1 MKPVRKKNSAK
12 LLLDITSLAQDDCV
26 KALLAAF
33 VDGGLPLPVL
43 YVNPARRSTAKR
55 FLSKRFPKVRWRF
68 EWFQDDYADILR
80 VLGEGAR
87 LSKNKNGGLYVRF
100 LRGVLSCLSRIA
112 IRLIAIPH
120 ARAVKKSPIGRKY
133 SAYVA
138 PFCPMDSVAVRSGIP
153 CISIVSLG
161 RAGRLEHQ
169 LKAPTRVVLGPDAN
183 EREVL
188 AFCPL
193 LKSENVFRM
202 AGRQASLPEWAA
214 AAAAAIADG
223 PERLARHRVDVESD
237 ASYYV
242 NNWHDAAPRTDV
254 ARVLLVGDASVM
266 RLRAA
271 ISDRCNVPVDGFG
284 TSMPMSSGGIARELY
299 GFVSGHSY
307 SYRKAVL
314 IVGDLLSGNLPADAA
329 RLRELQSVVGCE
341 CMLASSLPGHMQENK
356 NVGAEAEAE
365 VQRRRKYMWRLVRR
379 LKWRFVDVLQYTMEK
394 THTEESVLYCRG
406 LSCVGATDEFRQP
419 GEVKDREVVDG
430 ARDIL
435 AVAMDIV
442 SDEGDKMLDVCR
454 RMLREGRIS
463 AKEAKLEFD
472 EWESNT
478 VRNADH
484 SKYLFVGGTLLRDFC
499 AASRKSPD
507 GPSFEVCS
515 SSHSI
520 ADPDYVSGLRRIV
533 EGKSYDTAFFSF
545 GEHFFL
551 HSEEEFVSAYANI
564 LKVLLAHSGRVVL
577 LTSPEM
583 VSTCDADK
591 YECAFKNE
599 KIRWANGLV
608 LNEYSKKHPVMDLKA
623 IMSKYA
629 AKRVG
634 NLGFDRSVYDEA
646 FKYALAAVGETA
658 V

>member
-1 MKPVRKKNSAK
+1 MKPARKKNPEK
-12 LLLDITSLAQDDCV
+12 LLFDITKLIKDDDV

-43 YVNPARRSTAKR
+43 YVKPSLRSAAKE
-55 FLSKRFPKVRWRF
+55 FLSRRFPHVRWRF
-68 EWFQDDYADILR
+68 ECFQDDYADILR
-80 VLGEGAR
+80 VLGEGSR
-87 LSKNKNGGLYVRF
+87 LAENKTGGLYVRF
-100 LRGVLSCLSRIA
+100 LRGILSCLSRIA
-112 IRLIAIPH
+112 IWLIAIPH
-120 ARAVKKSPIGRKY
+120 ARAVRKKPIGRMY

-138 PFCPMDSVAVRSGIP
+138 PFCPMDSVIVRSGVP
-153 CISIVSLG
+153 CISIVSMD
-161 RAGRLEHQ
+161 RAGLWEHRLAE
-169 LKAPTRVVLGPDAN
+169 PTRVVLGPDAN

-193 LKSENVFRM
+193 LKSENVFRL

-214 AAAAAIADG
+214 ATAAAIADG
-223 PERLARHRVDVESD
+223 PERLASHRVDVESD

-242 NNWHDAAPRTDV
+242 DNWHGAAPRTDV

-271 ISDRCNVPVDGFG
+271 ISDRYNVPVDGFG
-284 TSMPMSSGGIARELY
+284 TSMPMSSGRIARELH
-299 GFVSGHSY
+299 GFVGGRSY
-307 SYRKAVL
+307 SYRKAVF
-314 IVGDLLSGNLPADAA
+314 IVGDLLSGNLLADAA

-341 CMLASSLPGHMQENK
+341 CMLASSLPAHMQENRC
-356 NVGAEAEAE
+356 VCAEAEAE
-365 VQRRRKYMWRLVRR
+365 VQRRRKYMWRLLRR
-379 LKWRFVDVLQYTMEK
+379 LKWRFVDVLQYTMERG
-394 THTEESVLYCRG
+394 HTEESVLYCRG
-406 LSCVGATDEFRQP
+406 LSCMGAADEFRQP
-419 GEVKDREVVDG
+419 GEVKDREVMDG

-435 AVAMDIV
+435 AMAMDIV
-442 SDEGDKMLDVCR
+442 SDEGDKMLDVYR
-454 RMLREGRIS
+454 RMLREGRIA

-472 EWESNT
+472 EWESNI

-484 SKYLFVGGTLLRDFC
+484 SNYLFVGGSLLRDGC
-499 AASRKSPD
+499 AASGKSPG
-507 GPSFEVCS
+507 GPSFEVRS

-520 ADPDYVSGLRRIV
+520 ADPDYISGLRRIV
-533 EGKSYDTAFFSF
+533 EGKRYDTAFFSF

-564 LKVLLAHSGRVVL
+564 LKVLSAHSGRVVL

-591 YECAFKNE
+591 DECTFKNE

-623 IMSKYA
+623 IMDKYA
-629 AKRVG
+629 DKRVG
-634 NLGFDRSVYDEA
+634 SLGFERSVYDEA
-646 FKYALAAVGETA
+646 FKYALASVGETA